1 MKFLAYEG
9 GSDTFGPGSLDAKK
23 AANLDPRMRGLCV
36 NYLSTW
42 YRSGGNMMMWFMAGA
57 GNWDT
62 RYGAWEL
69 TTDLTL
75 TDTPKIKCVDSVLA
89 SPLPAATGRNE
100 ILGTFDA
107 LAYVGNLPPY
117 SAASLSRLRYLHP
130 TSFLDYLIL
139 APATATYTLV
149 IGAEAAQRGNT
160 IEVAVNAKVIAA
172 AFALGQTGWGTPADN
187 LPIALPLAKG
197 FNTLRLTTQTENL
210 GYLMSTLTI
219 R

>member
-42 YRSGGNMMMWFMAGA
+42 YRSGGDMMMWFMAGA

-89 SPLPAATGRNE
+89 SPLPAATGRGQLPC
-100 ILGTFDA
+100 LGFG
-107 LAYVGNLPPY
+107 YQ
-117 SAASLSRLRYLHP
+117 ASQLS
-130 TSFLDYLIL
+130 F
-139 APATATYTLV
+139 
-149 IGAEAAQRGNT
+149 
-160 IEVAVNAKVIAA
+160 AV
-172 AFALGQTGWGTPADN
+172 
-187 LPIALPLAKG
+187 
-197 FNTLRLTTQTENL
+197 RTQLFSVVVSN
-210 GYLMSTLTI
+210 GHHAIIS